1 MGGLLSG
8 ASAPYVIPFAVF
20 MLLLALQGYVPLPQ
34 SVEYALRCGI
44 LAAVLWIFSRH
55 KISFRLVKP
64 MASIAIG
71 VAVFLIW
78 IAPDALIPG
87 YRQFWLFNNSIT
99 GQASASISEAAKQDV
114 LALFFRSLRAI
125 VLVPI
130 IEELFWRA
138 WALRW
143 AADTDFESM
152 PLGSYTTQ
160 SFWIV
165 AVLFALEHGPYWE
178 VGLICGVIY
187 NWWMG
192 KTRSLGDLILTH
204 AVTNGVL
211 CAYVLVSG
219 KWEYWM

>member
-1 MGGLLSG
+1 MRGLLGSP
-8 ASAPYVIPFAVF
+8 SAPYVIPFAVF
-20 MLLLALQGYVPLPQ
+20 MALLMAQGHLPLPQ
-34 SVEYALRCGI
+34 SVEYPLRCLI

-55 KISFRLVKP
+55 KISFRVVSPL
-64 MASIAIG
+64 ASIAVG
-71 VAVFLIW
+71 VGVIVIW
-78 IAPDALIPG
+78 VAPDALIPG
-87 YRQFWLFNNSIT
+87 YRDFWLFNNSLT
-99 GQASASISEAAKQDV
+99 GHASATIDAAAKSDV
-114 LALFFRSLRAI
+114 WTLCFRSLRAI

-138 WALRW
+138 WMLRW

-165 AVLFALEHGPYWE
+165 ALLFGAEHGPYWE
-178 VGLICGVIY
+178 VGLICGAVF

-192 KTRSLGDLILTH
+192 KTKSLGDLILTH
-204 AVTNGVL
+204 AVANAAL
-211 CAYVLVSG
+211 SAYVLATG